1 MSSRYSW
8 VTHLLCVGTLLI
20 LGCTSAPQ
28 TTASNPMQELNPH
41 RPTYLEGTISATTA
55 DFFTIIGLPKIL
67 VQVDSQ
73 TTYQTK
79 EGTPLSGLNDLAVN
93 NRVRVH
99 GHMIDRNRFLAT
111 RIQVSPSGSE
121 ANLDGVCL
129 RCSSQV

>member
-1 MSSRYSW
+1 MSLRYSW
-8 VTHLLCVGTLLI
+8 VTPLPLVGTLLI
-20 LGCTSAPQ
+20 LGCTSTPHI
-28 TTASNPMQELNPH
+28 TTSSPILEVGTH

-55 DFFTIIGLPKIL
+55 DFFTIVGLPRIL

-79 EGTPLSGLNDLAVN
+79 EGTPLSGLNDLAAN
-93 NRVRVH
+93 HRVRVH

-111 RIQVSPSGSE
+111 RIQVYPSGSE
-121 ANLDGVCL
+121 ANLDDVCL